1 MAIKNA
7 SIYESL
13 YTSLL
18 TYYSHLLK
26 RHSYRQV
33 IEEVKTQT
41 ILLRDSSTIS
51 VCLGLFDWAKFRT
64 AKGGIKIH
72 TQWNEAMMMPDL
84 INISEAAVHD
94 RKGFESVVFPKDTI
108 IVEDKGYWDLDR
120 KSTRLN

>member
-7 SIYESL
+7 SVYESL

-26 RHSYRQV
+26 RHSYRQA

-94 RKGFESVVFPKDTI
+94 RKRSEERRVGKECRSRWSP
-108 IVEDKGYWDLDR
+108 YH
-120 KSTRLN
+120 